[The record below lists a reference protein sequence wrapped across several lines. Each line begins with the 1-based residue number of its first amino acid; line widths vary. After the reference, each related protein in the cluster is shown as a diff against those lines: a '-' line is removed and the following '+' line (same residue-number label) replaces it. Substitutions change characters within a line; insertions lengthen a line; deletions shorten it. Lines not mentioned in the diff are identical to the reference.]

1 MVRFSK
7 YIVILIFFKENC
19 SLTINFVTKFC
30 PTNNLTVRLLKYV
43 VILNFLKVIVV
54 SFTTN
59 SVDKL
64 FSNF

>member
-7 YIVILIFFKENC
+7 YIVILIFLKENC

>member
-7 YIVILIFFKENC
+7 YIVILIFLKENC

-30 PTNNLTVRLLKYV
+30 PTNNLTVRLSNYI
-43 VILNFLKVIVV
+43 VILNFLKEIVV

-59 SVDKL
+59 FVDKL

>member
-30 PTNNLTVRLLKYV
+30 LTNNLTVRLSKYI
-43 VILNFLKVIVV
+43 VILKFLKEITV

-59 SVDKL
+59 FIDKY